1 VTHEKKK
8 KNKKRKKNKNKRQE
22 LVCLL
27 LGNLVVVGHT
37 TFKVIVVKKQNCKK
51 IVLKINMHGSLL
63 ASCLLKT

>member
-1 VTHEKKK
+1 
-8 KNKKRKKNKNKRQE
+8 
-22 LVCLL
+22 L